1 MQFSLKSGYHKEY
14 SPVSIVVIALT
25 VAFLGVL
32 FIPALSL
39 ADQSLEK
46 KRMNMNF
53 FEDKLPSTN
62 IFDSKKEAEV
72 VHVVN
77 EEAEGQNVEIVD
89 GALPVEELEL
99 KSEDKLLRK
108 QPLETIDHNRPA
120 KSRPASEKQ
129 PLRIENNAPSSI
141 RDGFSALVS
150 GDKQTAQAYAT
161 RWTQYMTDMMF
172 YVREWTSM
180 VAKTLHEQGKL
191 DEEGYYRAPD
201 MIDQALVEAREEMGT
216 VFSPSHK
223 DAMKRIEPDPK
234 GEVEILYFFSL
245 NCKFCRTMAPDVERL
260 YQATKSDPG
269 VRMTAVTLGDTPDS
283 WLDSYRKY
291 TGLTLPMAHGE
302 KVARQLQVAFVPA
315 VVVVTSNSN
324 KAYIKSGEQSF
335 ENMYEFVRVAQGL
348 SGEMS
353 EKTQEIRNRKV
364 GYSGEGP
371 GEESFREGSPLKN
384 KEKKKL
390 SVRF

>member
-1 MQFSLKSGYHKEY
+1 MSEAGGCGVSRFGTPHILSKGFMQFSLKSGYHKEY

-129 PLRIENNAPSSI
+129 PLRIE
-141 RDGFSALVS
+141 L
-150 GDKQTAQAYAT
+150 
-161 RWTQYMTDMMF
+161 
-172 YVREWTSM
+172 
-180 VAKTLHEQGKL
+180 
-191 DEEGYYRAPD
+191 
-201 MIDQALVEAREEMGT
+201 
-216 VFSPSHK
+216 
-223 DAMKRIEPDPK
+223 
-234 GEVEILYFFSL
+234 
-245 NCKFCRTMAPDVERL
+245 
-260 YQATKSDPG
+260 
-269 VRMTAVTLGDTPDS
+269 
-283 WLDSYRKY
+283 
-291 TGLTLPMAHGE
+291 
-302 KVARQLQVAFVPA
+302 
-315 VVVVTSNSN
+315 
-324 KAYIKSGEQSF
+324 
-335 ENMYEFVRVAQGL
+335 
-348 SGEMS
+348 
-353 EKTQEIRNRKV
+353 
-364 GYSGEGP
+364 
-371 GEESFREGSPLKN
+371 REGMDFNGSQN
-384 KEKKKL
+384 
-390 SVRF
+390 SS